1 MDEPVRT
8 FSCATSSPSLT
19 TRRRTDNQK
28 HSPTQN
34 LQALSE
40 HSLYVL
46 RQHLSNQPVILST
59 SSSTETSDHAKAI
72 KNETPDY
79 KTIGLGS
86 CGSVFEIPRTEV
98 ALKKGKDTD
107 SLWNDFLLTN
117 SVHNAISDTQEM
129 MQDAFLENTLP
140 QAPHC
145 SFFRLPTSQQYWATH
160 IQKFPP
166 SHRAPGAVFGVDRI
180 FPVPSSVREAL
191 IDLYFD
197 DEIKQ
202 KAKHDEENE
211 PCLIRIYLGENE
223 KGTER
228 YDSLRNFPMRLN
240 MIKNLGL
247 DRTILADEMAIALA
261 TIHWQAQ
268 IDAMD
273 AEFVLGSA
281 RPTPL
286 VKRRRT
292 QHLPNNESPHD
303 YNHISFTYRPIHIWT
318 LDFDKS
324 HRIDL
329 TTADVKKYLVPAF
342 LGNDPYYPR
351 PDVDAEMWMRFSE
364 TYLKASRLVLEN
376 RLVSEQIMG
385 LPGLFLEK
393 VTEMIK
399 EVEDWDPEESI
410 VFG

>member
-1 MDEPVRT
+1 M
-8 FSCATSSPSLT
+8 L
-19 TRRRTDNQK
+19 
-28 HSPTQN
+28 H
-34 LQALSE
+34 
-40 HSLYVL
+40 
-46 RQHLSNQPVILST
+46 
-59 SSSTETSDHAKAI
+59 
-72 KNETPDY
+72 Y
-79 KTIGLGS
+79 KIIGLGS
-86 CGSVFEIPRTEV
+86 CGSVFEIPGTEF

-107 SLWNDFLLTN
+107 ALWNDFLLTN
-117 SVHNAISDTQEM
+117 TVHNAILDIQELI
-129 MQDAFLENTLP
+129 QDAFPENTVP
-140 QAPHC
+140 QSPHC
-145 SFFRLPTSQQYWATH
+145 SLFRLPTSQQYWTAH
-160 IQKFPP
+160 IQNFPP

-180 FPVPSSVREAL
+180 FPVPISVREAL

-197 DEIKQ
+197 DEIKRQ
-202 KAKHDEENE
+202 AKHDDENKS
-211 PCLIRIYLGENE
+211 CLIRVYLGENE
-223 KGTER
+223 NGTET
-228 YDSLRNFPMRLN
+228 YDSLRNFPIRLN
-240 MIKNLGL
+240 MIKNLDL
-247 DRTILADEMAIALA
+247 DKTILADEIAIALA

-292 QHLPNNESPHD
+292 QHLPNNENPQD
-303 YNHISFTYRPIHIWT
+303 CNDISFTYRPIHIWA

-329 TTADVKKYLVPAF
+329 TLADVKKYLVPAF

-376 RLVSEQIMG
+376 RRVYEQVMD
-385 LPGLFLEK
+385 LSGLFLEK
-393 VTEMIK
+393 VAEMIK

>member
-1 MDEPVRT
+1 M
-8 FSCATSSPSLT
+8 
-19 TRRRTDNQK
+19 
-28 HSPTQN
+28 
-34 LQALSE
+34 
-40 HSLYVL
+40 
-46 RQHLSNQPVILST
+46 
-59 SSSTETSDHAKAI
+59 
-72 KNETPDY
+72 KNGTPDY

-86 CGSVFEIPRTEV
+86 CGSVFEISGTEV
-98 ALKKGKDTD
+98 ALKKGKDTN

-117 SVHNAISDTQEM
+117 TVHNAILDTQEM
-129 MQDAFLENTLP
+129 MQDAFPENTIP

-145 SFFRLPTSQQYWATH
+145 NFFRLPTSQQYWATH
-160 IQKFPP
+160 LLKFPP

-180 FPVPSSVREAL
+180 FPVPRSVREAL

-197 DEIKQ
+197 DEIRQ
-202 KAKHDEENE
+202 DAKHDEENE
-211 PCLIRIYLGENE
+211 PCLIRVYLGENE
-223 KGTER
+223 NGTET

-247 DRTILADEMAIALA
+247 DKTILADEIAIALA
-261 TIHWQAQ
+261 KIHWQAQ

-286 VKRRRT
+286 VKRKRT
-292 QHLPNNESPHD
+292 QHLPNSKNPHD
-303 YNHISFTYRPIHIWT
+303 CNEISFTYRPIHIWT

-329 TTADVKKYLVPAF
+329 TPADVKKHLVPAF

-351 PDVDAEMWMRFSE
+351 PDVDAEMWMRFGE
-364 TYLKASRLVLEN
+364 TYLKASRIVLEH
-376 RLVSEQIMG
+376 RRVSEHIMG

-393 VTEMIK
+393 VAEMIK
-399 EVEDWDPEESI
+399 KVEDWDPEESI

>member
-1 MDEPVRT
+1 M
-8 FSCATSSPSLT
+8 
-19 TRRRTDNQK
+19 
-28 HSPTQN
+28 
-34 LQALSE
+34 
-40 HSLYVL
+40 
-46 RQHLSNQPVILST
+46 
-59 SSSTETSDHAKAI
+59 

-86 CGSVFEIPRTEV
+86 CGSVFEISGTEV

-107 SLWNDFLLTN
+107 SLWNDFVLTN
-117 SVHNAISDTQEM
+117 TVHNAILDTQDL
-129 MQDAFLENTLP
+129 MQDAFPENTIP

-145 SFFRLPTSQQYWATH
+145 SLFRLPTSQQYWATH
-160 IQKFPP
+160 LQKFPP
-166 SHRAPGAVFGVDRI
+166 THRAPGAVFGVDRI
-180 FPVPSSVREAL
+180 FPVPSCVREAL

-202 KAKHDEENE
+202 EAKHEEENE
-211 PCLIRIYLGENE
+211 PCLIRVYLGENE
-223 KGTER
+223 NGIET

-240 MIKNLGL
+240 MITSL
-247 DRTILADEMAIALA
+247 DLDKTILADEIAIALA

-281 RPTPL
+281 RSTPL

-303 YNHISFTYRPIHIWT
+303 CNDIPFTYRPIHIWT

-329 TTADVKKYLVPAF
+329 IPADVKKYLVPAF

-351 PDVDAEMWMRFSE
+351 PDVDAGMWIRFSE

-376 RLVSEQIMG
+376 KRVSEQVMD

-393 VTEMIK
+393 VAEMIK

>member
-1 MDEPVRT
+1 MHHRRLR
-8 FSCATSSPSLT
+8 F
-19 TRRRTDNQK
+19 TRRRTDNQQ

-34 LQALSE
+34 SRARSE
-40 HSLYVL
+40 HSIHIL
-46 RQHLSNQPVILST
+46 RQHLSNQPVVPST
-59 SSSTETSDHAKAI
+59 SSSTEISDHAKAV

-86 CGSVFEIPRTEV
+86 CGRFFEIPGTEV

-107 SLWNDFLLTN
+107 SLWNDFLRTN
-117 SVHNAISDTQEM
+117 TVHNAILITQEM
-129 MQDAFLENTLP
+129 MQDAFPENTIP

-145 SFFRLPTSQQYWATH
+145 TFFRLPTSKQYWATH
-160 IQKFPP
+160 LQKFPP
-166 SHRAPGAVFGVDRI
+166 SHRASGAVFGVDRI
-180 FPVPSSVREAL
+180 FPVPRPVREAL

-197 DEIKQ
+197 NDIKEE
-202 KAKHDEENE
+202 AKHDEENE
-211 PCLIRIYLGENE
+211 PCLIRVYLGENE
-223 KGTER
+223 NRTET
-228 YDSLRNFPMRLN
+228 YDSLRNFSMRLN
-240 MIKNLGL
+240 MIENLDL
-247 DRTILADEMAIALA
+247 DKTILADEIAIALA

-286 VKRRRT
+286 VERRRI
-292 QHLPNNESPHD
+292 QHLPNNENPHD
-303 YNHISFTYRPIHIWT
+303 CNDVSFTYRPIHIWT

-329 TTADVKKYLVPAF
+329 TPADVEKYLVPAL
-342 LGNDPYYPR
+342 LGNDPYFPR
-351 PDVDAEMWMRFSE
+351 PDVDAEMWMRFSK
-364 TYLKASRLVLEN
+364 TYLETSRLVLEN
-376 RLVSEQIMG
+376 RRVSEQIMD

-393 VTEMIK
+393 VAQMIK

-410 VFG
+410 VFA